1 MIPGFCPEPNA
12 FLVSD
17 IFVFLEIF
25 VLPVILLKKLIVY
38 YVPLGPYCFKSKTK
52 NILAKNCMAMYS
64 LLPMWESTVLG
75 SFLSKSSSVVHL
87 NNQGKKQDYG

>member
-38 YVPLGPYCFKSKTK
+38 YVPLGPYCLKSKTK

-64 LLPMWESTVLG
+64 LLPMCELTVLG
-75 SFLSKSSSVVHL
+75 SFYSL
-87 NNQGKKQDYG
+87 NRPLLYT